1 MTAVLPTRLPVPITA
16 SVGTGDRT
24 PVGGSKRKSGPSY
37 GHAERQGAARERE
50 ALARPEHRLV
60 GEVEHDVGRVPLDGD
75 LERRHERDAVVDLA
89 APQLLG
95 AADEHRGDDVVVEL
109 VEGGADDG
117 RVVLAVDDR
126 DHASHF
132 RDVTSRSMRSVYFSY
147 SNVSVEN
154 WMMRSSPWN
163 GWRREIDT
171 CVPLTST
178 TL

>member
-16 SVGTGDRT
+16 SVGRGERTTGRRIEAEVRALVRD
-24 PVGGSKRKSGPSY
+24 P
-37 GHAERQGAARERE
+37 ERQGAARERE
-50 ALARPEHRLV
+50 ALPRPQHRLV
-60 GEVEHDVGRVPLDGD
+60 GEVEHHVGRVPLDGD

-126 DHASHF
+126 HHAPHF

-171 CVPLTST
+171 CVPLTSI